1 MSSINDFMDEKML
14 ELFFADTKEMLESSI
29 DDVLELESGYDRERL
44 DNIMRTMHS
53 IKGGSA
59 MLELQNIEHFS
70 HKLEDYF
77 IKLRDKV
84 IEINVDWIDDL
95 IEGVNTLKKWIEKRE
110 DIFKAK
116 GEFNRDIAE
125 EKEEFDALIAKTIK
139 EKVTEDSV
147 EKKFVSKNILDE
159 VKNKNI
165 KCTNEVG
172 YFRIEIYFDE
182 SAPMFEIKRSIIK
195 RAINEIGVI
204 KESQPED
211 SNIMDNSVNYYKFIL
226 KSDADREKILKLSDT
241 TDIYFIS
248 ISEGLT
254 TLEVDNIDRNVYL
267 KKDAKLEGINFI
279 YENILQMIR
288 DGKIIKLF
296 TENRKIDIYGVQILE
311 LLKKEQGTEVIYG
324 GD

>member
-70 HKLEDYF
+70 HKIEDYF

-110 DIFKAK
+110 DIFKEK
-116 GEFNRDIAE
+116 GEFNKDIAE

-139 EKVTEDSV
+139 EKVTEESV
-147 EKKFVSKNILDE
+147 EKKFISKNTFE
-159 VKNKNI
+159 KVKNENI

-172 YFRIEIYFDE
+172 YFRIEI
-182 SAPMFEIKRSIIK
+182 
-195 RAINEIGVI
+195 
-204 KESQPED
+204 
-211 SNIMDNSVNYYKFIL
+211 
-226 KSDADREKILKLSDT
+226 
-241 TDIYFIS
+241 
-248 ISEGLT
+248 
-254 TLEVDNIDRNVYL
+254 
-267 KKDAKLEGINFI
+267 
-279 YENILQMIR
+279 
-288 DGKIIKLF
+288 
-296 TENRKIDIYGVQILE
+296 
-311 LLKKEQGTEVIYG
+311 
-324 GD
+324 